1 MLAFDEARRVIL
13 DAISPLEAESA
24 ELLDALGRTLAED
37 VIAPWNL
44 PPFDNSAMDGY
55 AVRAADCTPGCALP
69 IVGYIAAGIMQLPL
83 LAPGTA
89 IRIMTGAPVPAG
101 CDAVVPVEQV
111 EDSGGLLRPT
121 VEVAV
126 HQHVRFAGEDV
137 RQGERIL
144 AAGTTIRPHEIHM
157 LASCGQER
165 VQLHRRPTVAIV
177 STGDELVPLGE
188 LPTGGRIVNSNA
200 YALAASVAAT
210 GAIPVAGGIAQDN
223 AASHRERLSAGLAAD
238 VLITSAGVSSGDRDL
253 VRDILDELG
262 VQIVFWRVAIKPG
275 KEIAFGLHQGK
286 PVFSLPGNPVS
297 AMLTFEE
304 FVAPA
309 LRLMTGH
316 PQPVRPLFTATLVEE
331 LRKKPGLTNLV
342 RLRVEYANGGFIARS
357 AGRQESGILRTT
369 LAANAIGILPAA
381 RESFARGEAVEFH
394 FLDGGTEMVAAPT
407 VAMPPRR

>member
-1 MLAFDEARRVIL
+1 MIAFDEARRIIL
-13 DAISPLEAESA
+13 DALSPLDAEPV

-55 AVRAADCTPGCALP
+55 AVRAAECVPGCALP
-69 IVGYIAAGIMQLPL
+69 IVGYIAAGAAQVPL

-89 IRIMTGAPVPAG
+89 IRIMTGAPIPAG
-101 CDAVVPVEQV
+101 CDAVIPVEQV

-121 VEVAV
+121 AAVALQ
-126 HQHVRFAGEDV
+126 QHVRFAGEDV

-144 AAGTTIRPHEIHM
+144 AEGTVVRPYEIHM
-157 LASCGQER
+157 LASCGRQR
-165 VQLHRRPTVAIV
+165 VPVHRRPTVAIV

-188 LPTGGRIVNSNA
+188 LPTGGRIINSNA
-200 YALAASVAAT
+200 YALAASVAAA
-210 GAIPVAGGIAQDN
+210 GAIPVACGIARDN

-238 VLITSAGVSSGDRDL
+238 VLITSAGVSCGDRDL

-275 KEIAFGLHQGK
+275 KEIAFGLYQGK
-286 PVFSLPGNPVS
+286 PVFALPGNPVS

-304 FVAPA
+304 LVAPA
-309 LRLMTGH
+309 LRLLMGH
-316 PQPVRPLFTATLVEE
+316 PQPVRPLFTAILQEE
-331 LRKKPGLTNLV
+331 LKRKPGMTNFV
-342 RLRVEYANGGFIARS
+342 RLRVEYAGGFTARS
-357 AGRQESGILRTT
+357 AGRQETGILRTT

-381 RESFARGEAVEFH
+381 RESFTRGEAIEFH
-394 FLDGGTEMVAAPT
+394 FLDGGTET
-407 VAMPPRR
+407 VAPGARGPRRR